1 MSGMRGATPMQK
13 PFIVARGGSGP
24 AISGEEAET
33 TDRRQL
39 HAHSDVL
46 ARHGASVLDPDATAA
61 EGWPEPQST
70 VYRGQTLLLPPDLHA
85 EPALQALNDVLAPA
99 GMRLVSAAPPGAAA
113 SVDPAPHLPH
123 TAVLVPRAEEA
134 GVDAWHALTLLR
146 RAAGTAGAP
155 LAREDVSR
163 ITLEHVLVG
172 AAITGEP
179 IVYSGSVPGGEPIV
193 YSGGAG
199 GEPIV
204 YSGSLGSYLYG
215 GSSARV
221 PVEVCMDAPARRP
234 AAECARRYGRR
245 PVIAVLDSG
254 VRAHPWLDVEAG
266 SAYPDAG
273 SGDGFATS
281 DDGFVQV
288 AQDMQ
293 AAIHAHSSHVKASG
307 DRERQVIRFP
317 WDMQAPTDLLVKA
330 LDSHVG
336 HGTFIAGIIR
346 QIVPDATVLSIRIMH
361 SDGIVYEGDL
371 VYALRLLAE
380 RVAAAHR
387 ENDPALMIDAVS
399 LSLGYFTES
408 AADMAYSSGLRHV
421 IDTLRGQGVVVAAAA
436 GNYGTRRMFYPAAF
450 AGQPPAAGEVPL
462 LSVGALNPNGSR
474 AAFSDGGSWVS
485 AWAPGAGMIS
495 AFPRDVNGDAAA
507 SVEVPGRSLS
517 DTIASLDADDYRS
530 GFAIWSGTSFAAPAL
545 AAHAVRAML
554 EQVPAGPADSA
565 LRLSSPG
572 AQAAISRAN
581 QALGQLQRL
590 A

>member
-1 MSGMRGATPMQK
+1 MRK
-13 PFIVARGGSGP
+13 PFIVARDGSGQ
-24 AISGEEAET
+24 AVSGEETET
-33 TDRRQL
+33 TDRQPL

-46 ARHGASVLDPDATAA
+46 ARHGASVLDPDAMAA
-61 EGWPEPQST
+61 DGWPEPQST

-85 EPALQALNDVLAPA
+85 EPKLQALNDVLAPA
-99 GMRLVSAAPPGAAA
+99 GMRLVSAAPPAAAA
-113 SVDPAPHLPH
+113 SHDPAPELPH
-123 TAVLVPRAEEA
+123 TAVLVPQAEEA

-146 RAAGTAGAP
+146 RAASTAGTP
-155 LAREDVSR
+155 LARQDVSR
-163 ITLEHVLVG
+163 ITLEHMLVG

-193 YSGGAG
+193 YSGSTG

-221 PVEVCMDAPARRP
+221 PVEIVMDAPARQP
-234 AAECARRYGRR
+234 EHECARKYGRR

-254 VRAHPWLDVEAG
+254 VRAHPWLDVAAG
-266 SAYPDAG
+266 TAYPNCD
-273 SGDGFATS
+273 SDDGFATEA
-281 DDGFVQV
+281 DGFVQV
-288 AQDMQ
+288 DRDIQ
-293 AAIHAHSSHVKASG
+293 AAIHAHSSHVRTSG
-307 DRERQVIRFP
+307 DRERQVIRRP

-371 VYALRLLAE
+371 TYALRLLAA

-387 ENDPALMIDAVS
+387 EDNPALMIDAVS

-408 AADMAYSSGLRHV
+408 AADEAYTSGLRQI

-436 GNYGTRRMFYPAAF
+436 GNYSTRRKFYPAAF
-450 AGQPPAAGEVPL
+450 AGQQSPPGEVPL

-495 AFPRDVNGDAAA
+495 AFPTDLNGDAAA
-507 SVEVPGRSLS
+507 AVEVPGRSLA
-517 DTIASLDADDYRS
+517 DTIESLDADDYRG
-530 GFAIWSGTSFAAPAL
+530 GFAVWSGTSFAAPAL

-554 EQVPAGPADSA
+554 DPVPAEPPASP
-565 LRLSSPG
+565 LRLSSTG
-572 AQAAISRAN
+572 AQAAIRRAN
-581 QALGQLQRL
+581 QALGQLQRP